1 MMIVFLCVS
10 FNEQIR
16 KYRKGKEMISNTLA
30 LWAPGVFEILIIMF
44 FFVAIPVVLIVL
56 VVIFVKKGSEERQQL
71 HQKMTEL
78 TDELKQTQEQL
89 KKEKKGQS

>member
-1 MMIVFLCVS
+1 
-10 FNEQIR
+10 
-16 KYRKGKEMISNTLA
+16 MISNTLA
-30 LWAPGVFEILIIMF
+30 FWAPGPLELLIILF
-44 FFVAIPVVLIVL
+44 FFVAVPVVLVVL

-71 HQKMTEL
+71 HQKMAEL